1 MNVAEKEITIAQNV
15 PKVFNAGYEK
25 GKAEGGVLDY
35 ATSLEFEDQI
45 FDADVIEIEFG
56 AKVAETTSPDSNILI
71 PNFYSASGMK
81 HLKVD
86 FLGKYNKNETFTYD
100 SKFRFNRRD
109 IEDTLEIIELPII
122 EKLLPSSLN
131 RAFQDRRKLKEIRAT
146 IDATHCKSF
155 GNNGLGCPLLEEIR
169 FKPNTIFVNPLLN
182 NCPLLSNESIESTV
196 NGLADLTGQE
206 SQTITFHA
214 DVKAKL
220 TDEQIT
226 TITSKNWTL
235 A

>member
-1 MNVAEKEITIAQNV
+1 MSIAEKQITIAQNV
-15 PKVFNAGYEK
+15 PKVFTAGYEK
-25 GKAEGGVLDY
+25 GKAEGGLLDY

-45 FDADVIEIEFG
+45 FNADVIEIEFG

-100 SKFRFNRRD
+100 SKFRFNRGD

-131 RAFQDRRKLKEIRAT
+131 RAFQSRNKLKEIRAT
-146 IDATHCKSF
+146 IDATHCTSF
-155 GNNGLGCPLLEEIR
+155 SNNGLNCPLLEEIR
-169 FKPNTIFVNPLLN
+169 FKPNTICVGLLLN
-182 NCPLLSNESIESTV
+182 NCSLLSDESIRSIID
-196 NGLADLTGQE
+196 GLVDLTGQE
-206 SQTITFHA
+206 AQTITFHA
-214 DVKAKL
+214 TVKAKL
-220 TDEQIT
+220 TDEQIS

>member
-1 MNVAEKEITIAQNV
+1 MSVAEKEITIAQNV

-25 GKAEGGVLDY
+25 GKAEGGFLDY
-35 ATSLEFEDQI
+35 AIDLNFSHQN
-45 FDADVIEIEFG
+45 FDVEAVEVVFG
-56 AKVAETTSPDSNILI
+56 AKVKGIVPSCPS
-71 PNFYSASGMK
+71 FYSTSGMK
-81 HLKVD
+81 YLKVD
-86 FLGKYNKNETFTYD
+86 FSGECEKGTFSYD
-100 SKFRFNRRD
+100 SRFRFNTN
-109 IEDTLEIIELPII
+109 EYADTLEILELPII
-122 EKLLPSSLN
+122 EKILPSSLN
-131 RAFQDRRKLKEIRAT
+131 RVFQNRNKLKEIRAT

-169 FKPNTIFVNPLLN
+169 FKPNTIFINPLLN

-206 SQTITFHA
+206 SQTVTFHS

>member
-1 MNVAEKEITIAQNV
+1 MSVAEKLNIVSENL
-15 PKVFNAGYEK
+15 PKVYNAGYEK

-35 ATSLEFEDQI
+35 ATSLEFVDQI
-45 FDADVIEIEFG
+45 FNADVIEIEFG
-56 AKVAETTSPDSNILI
+56 AKVAETPSPDSNILI

-100 SKFRFNRRD
+100 SKFRFNRSD

-131 RAFQDRRKLKEIRAT
+131 RAFQSRNKLKEIRAT
-146 IDATHCKSF
+146 IDATHCTFF
-155 GNNGLGCPLLEEIR
+155 GSNGLVCPLLEEIR
-169 FKPNTIFVNPLLN
+169 FKPNTIFVNLWLIF
-182 NCPLLSNESIESTV
+182 CPLLSNESIESTV
-196 NGLADLTGQE
+196 NGLVDLTGQE
-206 SQTITFHA
+206 AQTITFNST
-214 DVKAKL
+214 VKAKL
-220 TDEQIT
+220 TEEQIS